1 MSIVNNYEN
10 KVNNEKEKQK
20 LFLKIMSKY
29 NIDLSNNDKEIKLI
43 IKEYGTIINS
53 LDCKLYV
60 GDRLIASEVYKT
72 NYSNYSKKSLL
83 ISLQNILEE
92 NEYLIEKM
100 GLTVIKN
107 TVYTTKKTY
116 GLLKFLLK
124 LISGNPVITT
134 EIKTYIITDKLK

>member
-1 MSIVNNYEN
+1 MSIVNNYKN
-10 KVNNEKEKQK
+10 KVNDEKEKQK

-29 NIDLSNNDKEIKLI
+29 GIDLSNNDKEIKLI

-72 NYSNYSKKSLL
+72 NYSNHSKKSLL

-107 TVYTTKKTY
+107 IVYTTKKTY

-124 LISGNPVITT
+124 LISGNSVITT

>member
-1 MSIVNNYEN
+1 MSIVNNYKN
-10 KVNNEKEKQK
+10 KVNDEKEKQK

-29 NIDLSNNDKEIKLI
+29 GIDLSNNDKEIKLI

-72 NYSNYSKKSLL
+72 NYSNHSKKSLL

-107 TVYTTKKTY
+107 IVYTTKKTY
-116 GLLKFLLK
+116 GLLKFLLE
-124 LISGNPVITT
+124 LISGNSVITT